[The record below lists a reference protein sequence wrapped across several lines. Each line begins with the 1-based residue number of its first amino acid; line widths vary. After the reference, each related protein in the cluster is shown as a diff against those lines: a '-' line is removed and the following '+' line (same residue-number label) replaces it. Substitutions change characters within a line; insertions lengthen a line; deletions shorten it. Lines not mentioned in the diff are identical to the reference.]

1 MSNVTLDI
9 IQLRSIISEAVA
21 NGIAEYER
29 QKSGVDYKNLPEH
42 LTKTQTAKLLNV
54 SVKTIERKL
63 ESGDLT
69 KKTIGSSVRV
79 TKKSVLKLL
88 NIRF

>member
-1 MSNVTLDI
+1 MAAVTLELV
-9 IQLRSIISEAVA
+9 QLRSIISEAVA

-29 QKSGVDYKNLPEH
+29 KKSGVDYMALPE
-42 LTKTQTAKLLNV
+42 L
-54 SVKTIERKL
+54 
-63 ESGDLT
+63 LT
-69 KKTIGSSVRV
+69 KKQTSELLNMSLRTIDRKIAAGELATKKIGSSTRV